1 MTRPVGMR
9 VNHYKAVERLSTS
22 RRVETR
28 VISYKDV
35 EALNPLSVVKL
46 VRHNNMLIR
55 FLTYLLQMQ

>member
-1 MTRPVGMR
+1 MTRPVGTR

-22 RRVETR
+22 RRV
-28 VISYKDV
+28 ISYKDV
-35 EALNPLSVVKL
+35 KALNPLSVVKL

>member
-1 MTRPVGMR
+1 MTRPVGTR
-9 VNHYKAVERLSTS
+9 VSHYKAVERLSTS

-46 VRHNNMLIR
+46 VRLSRGEFGAVLGI
-55 FLTYLLQMQ
+55 

>member
-1 MTRPVGMR
+1 MTRPVGTR
-9 VNHYKAVERLSTS
+9 VSHYKAVERMSTS
-22 RRVETR
+22 LRVETR

>member
-1 MTRPVGMR
+1 MTCVGTR

-46 VRHNNMLIR
+46 VIHNNMLIR

>member
-1 MTRPVGMR
+1 MTCRVG
-9 VNHYKAVERLSTS
+9 
-22 RRVETR
+22 TR